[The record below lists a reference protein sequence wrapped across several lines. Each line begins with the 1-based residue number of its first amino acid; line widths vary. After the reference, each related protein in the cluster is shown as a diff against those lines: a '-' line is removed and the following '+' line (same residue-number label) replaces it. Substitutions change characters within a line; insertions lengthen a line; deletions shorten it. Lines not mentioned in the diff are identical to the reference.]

1 MKIANVHTN
10 TDHCL
15 FVKRLSSFLQTH
27 MYTYRAWFVCP
38 CNFELC
44 VSVSVVNLSTDTQN
58 KLKIYQEN
66 FEKAYI
72 ESSREFYHSRASAY
86 LAENGIVNYMIYVS
100 EVV

>member
-1 MKIANVHTN
+1 MFIQIQPIV
-10 TDHCL
+10 
-15 FVKRLSSFLQTH
+15 VKRLSSFLQTH
-27 MYTYRAWFVCP
+27 MNTHRAWFICL
-38 CNFELC
+38 CTFELC